1 MRMYELGIPYLIRS
15 LTPLHAGSGAR
26 VSGIVDLPIQRE
38 AHTGLPVIYGSSIK
52 GALRSWA
59 KVKLEKSGVND
70 LDEVIEK
77 IFGPEPE
84 KGSEAM
90 GMAVFTDAKL
100 LFFPVKSLRGIY
112 AWITSPF
119 LINRFIRDVK
129 MMMELLKG
137 ESNGVSCENF
147 SDLDLNNLAVNL
159 GVGDAIIPGEE
170 ETEGK
175 NSRESTLENKVVIN
189 VKEGSN
195 NSSRFVVLED
205 VGLSIVKADNGLNKF
220 LKFLEIFEGSLPS
233 QVRERFV
240 IVHDQMFKHLLSRGI
255 EVVPHIRIDPST
267 NTVKKGGLWYQE
279 NLPPETF
286 LYSFVFARNE
296 ERVRENIC
304 KIVRGYLQFGGDT
317 TTGLGIV
324 EILAPGDEKHC
335 WCKTAKEEVQ
345 GGGSE
350 ES

>member
-1 MRMYELGIPYLIRS
+1 MRVYELGIPYLIRS

-59 KVKLEKSGVND
+59 KVKLEKSRVND
-70 LDEVIEK
+70 VDEVIEK

-129 MMMELLKG
+129 MMTELLKG
-137 ESNGVSCENF
+137 ESDGVSCGLN
-147 SDLDLNNLAVNL
+147 LNNLAVNL
-159 GVGDAIIPGEE
+159 SVGDAIVPGK
-170 ETEGK
+170 EGTGGK
-175 NSRESTLENKVVIN
+175 DVQGSSSENEVVISLN
-189 VKEGSN
+189 KGSD
-195 NSSRFVVLED
+195 NSGRFVVLED
-205 VGLSIVKADNGLNKF
+205 VGLRITRADTDLNN
-220 LKFLEIFEGSLPS
+220 FLEFLGIFEENLPS
-233 QVRERFV
+233 QIRGRLV

-267 NTVKKGGLWYQE
+267 NTVKEGGLWYQE

-296 ERVRENIC
+296 GGVRENIC

-317 TTGLGIV
+317 TTGLGIA
-324 EILAPGDEKHC
+324 EILAPGNGESC
-335 WCKTAKEEVQ
+335 WCKTAKGEVQ